1 MGSMGSRQGERKVIT
16 PSKKAITYCIGL
28 PAPFQIVHS
37 KGSAPVETKQ
47 RRPRFKKSRSKR
59 YTACSDMAERVGFE
73 PTVPLLV
80 HLISSQGRYNH
91 FDTCPYPSPHT
102 GILQHTLFHPEC
114 QGCGGE
120 FYIETPPELSGGVS
134 DVPNYFFRLRTSL
147 AWATMC
153 PAVSPNRSCR

>member
-1 MGSMGSRQGERKVIT
+1 MGSMGSRQGEIKVIT

-28 PAPFQIVHS
+28 PAPFQIVQV

-59 YTACSDMAERVGFE
+59 YTACSDMADRVGFE

-91 FDTCPYPSPHT
+91 FDTAANSVVPPRSRCGCILLCHIFPPVASPEILYPACRWREPR
-102 GILQHTLFHPEC
+102 QFC
-114 QGCGGE
+114 A
-120 FYIETPPELSGGVS
+120 
-134 DVPNYFFRLRTSL
+134 LREA
-147 AWATMC
+147 AWGQ
-153 PAVSPNRSCR
+153 P